1 MSIFNTDETQTQDD
15 RIPAPVELNDEE
27 LEQASGGR
35 NNSASP
41 KLF

>member
-1 MSIFNTDETQTQDD
+1 MDETQTEENEAS
-15 RIPAPVELNDEE
+15 APVELNDEA

>member
-1 MSIFNTDETQTQDD
+1 MSIFNMDETQTEENEVS
-15 RIPAPVELNDEE
+15 APVELNDEE